1 MSIEQHLQQFGSAPF
16 NRSSL
21 LSVLGEYR
29 SVNDKI
35 ASLLDRG
42 VLLPLKKG
50 MYVLAPPWRQQPLCL
65 PLVANNLYGPSC
77 VSLEYALAWHGV
89 IPEGVFTVTSVTSRR
104 AKAYETSL
112 GYYTYQHIPESLVL
126 VGARM
131 EPVVEGEGHYLMAG
145 PTKALCDKLLLTRNL
160 RLASRA
166 AMETFLEDDLR
177 VDSAMLKTPELDV
190 VTHYASAGHKEPL
203 FRLLGQVLEHWS

>member
-1 MSIEQHLQQFGSAPF
+1 M
-16 NRSSL
+16 
-21 LSVLGEYR
+21 
-29 SVNDKI
+29 NDKI
-35 ASLLDRG
+35 ASLIDRG
-42 VLLPLKKG
+42 VLLSLKKG
-50 MYVLAPPWRQQPLCL
+50 LYVLAPPWRQQPLCL

-104 AKAYETSL
+104 AKAYQTSL

-131 EPVVEGEGHYLMAG
+131 EAVAEGEGHYLMAG
-145 PTKALCDKLLLTRNL
+145 PTKSLCDKLLLTRNL
-160 RLASRA
+160 RLASRT

-177 VDSAMLKTPELDV
+177 VDSAMLKNPEPDV
-190 VTHYASAGHKEPL
+190 VARYVSAGHKELL
-203 FRLLGQVLEHWS
+203 FRLLGQVLERWS

>member
-1 MSIEQHLQQFGSAPF
+1 M
-16 NRSSL
+16 
-21 LSVLGEYR
+21 
-29 SVNDKI
+29 NDKI
-35 ASLLDRG
+35 ASLVDRG

-50 MYVLAPPWRQQPLCL
+50 VYVLGSPWRQQPLCL
-65 PLVANNLYGPSC
+65 PLIANNLYGPSC

-131 EPVVEGEGHYLMAG
+131 ESVTEGKGHYLMAG

-160 RLASRA
+160 RLASLT

-177 VDSAMLKTPELDV
+177 VDRAMLKNPEPEV
-190 VTHYASAGHKEPL
+190 VTQYLSAGHKVPL
-203 FRLLGQVLEHWS
+203 FRLLGQVLEQWS